1 MSKRG
6 TGKSA
11 VAQDILYYHR
21 NVPMGAVICPTE
33 PVSPL
38 LLTLRPL
45 HIHPRWVPIEHGGRL
60 RHIR

>member
-45 HIHPRWVPIEHGGRL
+45 HIHPR
-60 RHIR
+60 